1 MGKWSVQYVRKSIQ
15 KHRMKWLYVINVGKV
30 TRFFFFSIYCILEEL
45 LICFMKED
53 ICLALTA
60 QLILN
65 FIALSGY

>member
-15 KHRMKWLYVINVGKV
+15 KHQMKWLYVINVGKV
-30 TRFFFFSIYCILEEL
+30 TRFFFSIYCILKDF
-45 LICFMKED
+45 LICFMKEG

-60 QLILN
+60 QLILD